1 MLTPN
6 VAGKA
11 ARRRCLGAWLRWSF
25 AYLGLHSR
33 PISDD
38 FCHLGAA
45 LQLNLLD
52 YLLYWRGTV
61 VASFSDKAIF
71 YALGPLGL
79 DAVKLFPALL
89 LASWALGAAGLVDA
103 YLAIPEYH
111 APSPANC
118 AVAGGAAGNAAVAN
132 GLYYQTALFWF
143 SATAKY
149 SAPLV
154 LLTPFP
160 LLLLHAASRPLSRPR
175 LAFIQLA
182 GGVWCFLLA
191 GFSETFAIVLLIG
204 LIVAMRAILIAAHGR
219 SRSHCVQILAAGIL
233 GVAACAAI
241 MVTAPAIGNR
251 LASEQ
256 NWNAQVMQQ
265 MPLEV
270 LTGAGQILLDRIISS
285 EAFAGFAMLLAA
297 GVFVSLFAYDPP
309 GGRASAAFQ
318 LRRNPLV
325 FCLLVQL
332 LLLPLL
338 WTHQSDV
345 AAIFGRFSPAYA
357 VVVGINLFLACLL
370 ALILRRREQVNL
382 LLQQRE
388 RLAFSG
394 ALAIMLLL
402 FALTQFRSIHWR
414 AYIYLYISCH
424 SLLFATAALAAGQL
438 RIRKARALI
447 AIICTLHV
455 ITWIAA
461 VAVALILSMIS
472 GRDIMRTFT
481 FAAYLNAWL
490 GLVWGLYLGFT
501 LRSIG
506 DDTSR
511 RFRSAMQV
519 SAALV
524 VVTILGGIVVAQL
537 KLVPSLQ
544 RFAREFDAR
553 HAEILRLRQAGERRI
568 IVPPYSFDLER
579 HLQVIPMDGHRCPLE
594 YYDVDIIN
602 LTTQ

>member
-6 VAGKA
+6 VAVKA
-11 ARRRCLGAWLRWSF
+11 APAAVVALCLGPLLAF

-33 PISDD
+33 PIADD
-38 FCHLGAA
+38 FCHLGSA
-45 LQLNLLD
+45 LQLNMWD
-52 YLLYWRGTV
+52 YVLFWRGTI
-61 VASFSDKAIF
+61 VASFGDKTIF
-71 YALGPLGL
+71 YALGSLGL
-79 DAVKLFPALL
+79 DAAKLVPALL
-89 LASWALGAAGLVDA
+89 LASWTLSAAALLTHLLRLLGLERHRRPIALSVAALIVAATA
-103 YLAIPEYH
+103 Y
-111 APSPANC
+111 
-118 AVAGGAAGNAAVAN
+118 
-132 GLYYQTALFWF
+132 GLYTEQALFWF
-143 SATAKY
+143 SAIAEY

-345 AAIFGRFSPAYA
+345 AVILGRFSPAYA
-357 VVVGINLFLACLL
+357 VVVGINLFLACFL

-424 SLLFATAALAAGQL
+424 SLLFAKAALAAG
-438 RIRKARALI
+438 
-447 AIICTLHV
+447 
-455 ITWIAA
+455 
-461 VAVALILSMIS
+461 
-472 GRDIMRTFT
+472 
-481 FAAYLNAWL
+481 
-490 GLVWGLYLGFT
+490 
-501 LRSIG
+501 
-506 DDTSR
+506 
-511 RFRSAMQV
+511 
-519 SAALV
+519 
-524 VVTILGGIVVAQL
+524 
-537 KLVPSLQ
+537 
-544 RFAREFDAR
+544 
-553 HAEILRLRQAGERRI
+553 
-568 IVPPYSFDLER
+568 
-579 HLQVIPMDGHRCPLE
+579 
-594 YYDVDIIN
+594 
-602 LTTQ
+602 